1 VLLAA
6 GATLTDANIVR
17 TQVIII
23 SDVFPTLDL
32 AQRLATMRHQ
42 IRGRIVFTTSFG
54 IEDQAIT
61 DAIFGQDLKID
72 VVTFDTGR
80 LFPETY
86 ALWADTEGRYG
97 RSIRALYPDQQRLEA
112 LVARQGVNG
121 FPASVAARERCCTIR
136 KVEPLRRALAGA
148 AGWVAGLRAEQS
160 PDRALLSYAS
170 LDWQY
175 QLIKVN
181 PLLDWTRER
190 VVAYLRGR
198 GIPFSPLHDRGF
210 LSIGCEPCTRAVA
223 PGEDERA
230 GRWWWEREEKKEC
243 GLHTRAG
250 QSRPA
255 PTQSQPDVKG
265 SIS

>member
-6 GATLTDANIVR
+6 GAALTDANIFQ
-17 TQVIII
+17 TQVLIL

-32 AQRLATMRHQ
+32 AQRLAAVRHR
-42 IRGRIVFTTSFG
+42 IGGRIVFTTSFG

-61 DAIFGQDLKID
+61 DAIFGLDLEID

-86 ALWADTEGRYG
+86 TLWAETEGRYG

-121 FPASVAARERCCTIR
+121 FRASVAARERCCTTR

-148 AGWVAGLRAEQS
+148 TGWVAGLRAEQS
-160 PDRALLSYAS
+160 PDRALMPYAS
-170 LDWQY
+170 LDQQY
-175 QLIKVN
+175 QVSKVN

-190 VVAYLRGR
+190 VVAYLHDRGS
-198 GIPFSPLHDRGF
+198 PCSPLHARGF

-230 GRWWWEREEKKEC
+230 GRWWWEHEEKKEC
-243 GLHTRAG
+243 GLHTRA
-250 QSRPA
+250 SKPARPDPIPA
-255 PTQSQPDVKG
+255 NVKG